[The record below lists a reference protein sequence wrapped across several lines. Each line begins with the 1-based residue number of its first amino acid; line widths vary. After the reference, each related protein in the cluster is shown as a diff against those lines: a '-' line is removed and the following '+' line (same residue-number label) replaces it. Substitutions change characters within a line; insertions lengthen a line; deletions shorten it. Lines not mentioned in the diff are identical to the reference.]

1 MVHRETIG
9 AVALLTMDG
18 PPVNALNTG
27 MYNALIERI
36 AELEHDTSVRVVV
49 MRAASSIRVFSAG
62 GDIKEFERFF
72 TPGEGYKI
80 CKLTHEI
87 NNRLEALAQITIA
100 AMEGPALG
108 GGAELALAF
117 DLRVAT
123 PLVRFGFP
131 EIQVGQVPG
140 TGGTLRLPWLIGES
154 AARGILLTGDP
165 ITADRAYQ
173 LGLFHLLVQP
183 GQAVDSAVSW
193 AAQLA
198 QRPAQSVLAIKR
210 SVLQNRDRDVEKGT
224 ERDSQLSEW
233 VFQSDDAKEGHYAF
247 LEKRQPHYTHKI
259 APMQEV
265 PHP

>member
-1 MVHRETIG
+1 MYEALVQRIG
-9 AVALLTMDG
+9 
-18 PPVNALNTG
+18 
-27 MYNALIERI
+27 
-36 AELEHDTSVRVVV
+36 ELEQDASVRVVV
-49 MRAASSIRVFSAG
+49 LRGAPGTRFFSAG
-62 GDIKEFERFF
+62 ADIKEFDEWFNR
-72 TPGEGYKI
+72 GEGHKFFR
-80 CKLTHEI
+80 LMHSI
-87 NNRLEALAQITIA
+87 NNRVERLPQITIA

-131 EIQVGQVPG
+131 EIQIGQVPG

-173 LGLFHLLVQP
+173 LGLFDLVVQP
-183 GQAVDSAVSW
+183 GQAVKVALDW

-198 QRPAQSVLAIKR
+198 ERPAQSVLAIKR
-210 SVLQNRDRDVEKGT
+210 SVLLNRDRDVEKGT
-224 ERDSQLSEW
+224 ERDSQFSEW

-247 LEKRQPHYTHKI
+247 LEKRQPQYSHKI

-265 PHP
+265 PT